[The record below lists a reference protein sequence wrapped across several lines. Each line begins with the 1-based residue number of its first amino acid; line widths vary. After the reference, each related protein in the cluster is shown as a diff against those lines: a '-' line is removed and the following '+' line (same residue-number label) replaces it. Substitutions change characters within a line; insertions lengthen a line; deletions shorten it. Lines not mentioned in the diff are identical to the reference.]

1 MMLQRQKYVHFIDNL
16 ISHLEEEQGQLEA
29 SGSTK
34 LALISCHLT
43 SRPYNEVIVHDFIFF
58 LMPFFFPKCKM

>member
-1 MMLQRQKYVHFIDNL
+1 MLFIDNL

-34 LALISCHLT
+34 LALL
-43 SRPYNEVIVHDFIFF
+43 
-58 LMPFFFPKCKM
+58 FPIT